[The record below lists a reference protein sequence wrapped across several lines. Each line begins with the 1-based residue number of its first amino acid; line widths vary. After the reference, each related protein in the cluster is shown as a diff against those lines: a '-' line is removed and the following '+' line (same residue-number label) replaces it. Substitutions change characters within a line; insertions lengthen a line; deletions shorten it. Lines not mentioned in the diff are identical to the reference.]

1 MNTFKQYVHKDM
13 NDYFTVESPQKT
25 FFKIRLDH
33 FQKNYNNNNLVP
45 VFIKNV
51 FSGFETNNLV
61 QTNLLQ
67 A

>member
-13 NDYFTVESPQKT
+13 NDYFTVESPKKLI
-25 FFKIRLDH
+25 FKIRLDH